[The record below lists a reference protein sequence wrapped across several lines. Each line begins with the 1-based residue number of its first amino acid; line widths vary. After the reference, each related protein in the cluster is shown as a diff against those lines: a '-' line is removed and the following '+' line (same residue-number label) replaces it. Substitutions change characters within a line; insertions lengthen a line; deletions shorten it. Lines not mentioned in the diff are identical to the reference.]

1 MSLAKCLKKLKIDS
15 SHEDSIIS
23 GLASLTEQ
31 GNLEGYRKA
40 TLALDQ
46 AMNDTL
52 DEQEDIHI
60 QLEKQGY
67 SFKEDNSAKDSKLLE
82 EKLNKQGYTFT
93 ITPKNVRD
101 FVAKDKTREAQATT
115 ATNLASK
122 FGKRITWIDAKGDF
136 GINGVVV
143 PNIKDVIF
151 LDVNTKY
158 PAHAVMG
165 HELSHHLEY
174 DKPDVYKDLVASMEG
189 LLKNHK
195 EYADKY
201 KIEGAS
207 HKDIV
212 KEMIGDI
219 MGDNFTK
226 QDFWNKLADQ
236 DRSLF
241 TKIADTIKAWLEQF
255 IKSDNLGSDAFVKD
269 VKKAREVIALA
280 VAKYKDVQQP
290 TQSAEAKFHKV
301 WHGSPHD
308 HNKFDSTKIGTGEGA
323 QAYGYGHYFAESK
336 DVAEYYKNVLSSR
349 FDGNINTPSGSMA
362 WEDAI
367 KQYWHAD
374 RGPDIASK
382 ILKAIVKRSGKD
394 A

>member
-1 MSLAKCLKKLKIDS
+1 M
-15 SHEDSIIS
+15 
-23 GLASLTEQ
+23 
-31 GNLEGYRKA
+31 
-40 TLALDQ
+40 
-46 AMNDTL
+46 
-52 DEQEDIHI
+52 
-60 QLEKQGY
+60 
-67 SFKEDNSAKDSKLLE
+67 
-82 EKLNKQGYTFT
+82 
-93 ITPKNVRD
+93 RD

-290 TQSAEAKFHKV
+290 TQLAEAKFHKV

-336 DVAEYYKNVLSSR
+336 DVAEYYKKLLVNFKKPKYLVALESR
-349 FDGNINTPSGSMA
+349 L
-362 WEDAI
+362 E
-367 KQYWHAD
+367 
-374 RGPDIASK
+374 
-382 ILKAIVKRSGKD
+382 KAIINDTQSQIDYFQKAIDNYPRPQGKLYEVELAPEQDEYLLWDKPLSGQSAKV
-394 A
+394 